1 MSKLRIILLI
11 FTLNLISISCDKMTS
26 SIIPDVPVH
35 VTINV
40 INDSE
45 YFNLRVPGNA
55 DTISRTV
62 GGYPVGYMGN
72 GIIVYRYS
80 EDLFY
85 AFDRTCTY
93 QVDKHV
99 AVNLQDNSFAKCPV
113 CNSVYILAGEGAP
126 TTAGPSK
133 YPLKE
138 YRTTFYPGT
147 GDLVIEN

>member
-1 MSKLRIILLI
+1 MSKLRIFLFI
-11 FTLNLISISCDKMTS
+11 FTLILIPFACVKKTGDIV
-26 SIIPDVPVH
+26 PDVPVH

-40 INDSE
+40 NTDPE
-45 YFNLRVPGNA
+45 YLNLRAPGNA
-55 DTISRTV
+55 DTINRTV

-80 EDLFY
+80 ETVFY
-85 AFDRTCTY
+85 AYDRTCPY
-93 QVDKHV
+93 QIDKHV
-99 AVNLQDNSFAKCPV
+99 AVKLQDNSFAKCPV
-113 CNSVYILAGEGAP
+113 CHSVYILAGEGSP

-133 YPLKE
+133 YPLKQ